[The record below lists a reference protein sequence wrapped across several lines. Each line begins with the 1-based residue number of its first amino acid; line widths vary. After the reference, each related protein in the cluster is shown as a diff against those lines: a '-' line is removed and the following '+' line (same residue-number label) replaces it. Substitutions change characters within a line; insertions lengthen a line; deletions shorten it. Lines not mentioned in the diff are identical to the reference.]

1 MSSAAH
7 RIRRQRWE
15 LRAPD
20 EDTAFALRAQMRKD
34 IDNVLMPALE
44 RAFDAL
50 DSGDEVV
57 HLSRLSLKLKV
68 RSLEQL
74 AAELPALITEQLDEA
89 LGGAAAQTASATRRR
104 PAALQRRINLLHYL
118 HSGQLDWQDLHGEV
132 ATQVATLREA
142 AVQLAH
148 EWQDNPPAM
157 CAALPAH
164 FEALVAFFFRFL
176 QLLPASLHREWM
188 PAMIKS
194 APWPESPRRRKL
206 ESWPAPQA
214 EAALTEHG
222 QLQIQAIRLSMAW
235 AERIPDDD
243 ELRLVVLALPG
254 IDVTLMRVPGPLLDS
269 VDRIAAVETAAQR
282 ASDNRSTV
290 ESDTRGPEHDEPFT
304 PTGPNAAPTDARSL
318 DDRPDTNSIVSPPTD
333 SDAGIDGA
341 GLRVHSAGLVLAH
354 PFLSS
359 LFAARGLLGED
370 GTKLSPFELPH
381 AAALLHWLACGREAI
396 FEFELGL
403 IKPLLGLQPTD
414 PLPVT
419 QGLLNAEDRE
429 ECQALLA
436 AMVTHWPALRSTSV
450 EGLQVSF
457 LQRPGLLRPTDAGW
471 QLQLESESFDLLLA
485 QLPWSISIVKLP
497 WMIKPIFTDWPS
509 P

>member
-20 EDTAFALRAQMRKD
+20 EDTAFALRAQMRRD
-34 IDNVLMPALE
+34 IDSVLMPALE
-44 RAFDAL
+44 QAFDAL

-68 RSLEQL
+68 RNLEQL
-74 AAELPALITEQLDEA
+74 AAELPALIAEQLDEA
-89 LGGAAAQTASATRRR
+89 LGGAAARISGAAGRR
-104 PAALQRRINLLHYL
+104 PAATQRRMNLLHYL

-132 ATQVATLREA
+132 ATQVGTLREA

-148 EWQDNPPAM
+148 EWQGNPAEVR
-157 CAALPAH
+157 AALPGR
-164 FEALVAFFFRFL
+164 FDALVAFFFRFL

-188 PAMIKS
+188 PAMLKS
-194 APWPESPRRRKL
+194 APWPESPQRRKL
-206 ESWPAPQA
+206 ENWPAAKMRA
-214 EAALTEHG
+214 ELPEHG
-222 QLQIQAIRLSMAW
+222 QLQIQAIQLSMAW

-243 ELRLVVLALPG
+243 ELRPALLALPG
-254 IDVTLMRVPGPLLDS
+254 NDGTLMRALGPLLYSD
-269 VDRIAAVETAAQR
+269 DGIRAGEGAAQR
-282 ASDNRSTV
+282 ASDNRNTG
-290 ESDTRGPEHDEPFT
+290 ESDTRAPEQDEPST
-304 PTGPNAAPTDARSL
+304 PSGPNAAPTDARSL
-318 DDRPDTNSIVSPPTD
+318 DDRPDTNSIVSPPTEN
-333 SDAGIDGA
+333 DAGIDGA

-359 LFAARGLLGED
+359 LFAARGLLDED

-497 WMIKPIFTDWPS
+497 WMTKPIFTDWPS